1 MILVPNMPSELKYC
15 IYPKKEINY
24 EVILNCVD
32 ISNRKLVRS
41 WLVRIM
47 PDKPII
53 KKYVKLECRANR
65 KNNIKYEYENEV
77 NSWIIYNFESSHPE
91 IFKVN

>member
-1 MILVPNMPSELKYC
+1 
-15 IYPKKEINY
+15 
-24 EVILNCVD
+24 
-32 ISNRKLVRS
+32 
-41 WLVRIM
+41 M

-53 KKYVKLECRANR
+53 KKFVKLECRSNR

-91 IFKVN
+91 IFKVS

>member
-1 MILVPNMPSELKYC
+1 
-15 IYPKKEINY
+15 
-24 EVILNCVD
+24 
-32 ISNRKLVRS
+32 
-41 WLVRIM
+41 M

-53 KKYVKLECRANR
+53 KKFVKLECRANR

-91 IFKVN
+91 IFKVSSIINLLTIRLWNLD